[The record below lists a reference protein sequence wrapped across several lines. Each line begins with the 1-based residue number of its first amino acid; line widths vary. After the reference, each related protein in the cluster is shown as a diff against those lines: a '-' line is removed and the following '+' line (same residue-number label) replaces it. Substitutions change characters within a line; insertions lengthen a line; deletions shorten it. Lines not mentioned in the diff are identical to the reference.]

1 MPLTPTEIANIE
13 TLVETSRLT
22 GIVIEQGG
30 TRTVI
35 GGRPPALE
43 PTDPVMIAAP
53 VAGTVAFEDLQLGQ
67 IVDAG
72 VVVAH
77 LNVLDDVTPVTAP
90 QPGRIAAILAADG
103 ALVGY
108 GADLIQLDP
117 EITQ

>member
-22 GIVIEQGG
+22 RVMIEQGG

-35 GGRPPALE
+35 GGRPPAPE

-77 LNVLDDVTPVTAP
+77 LSVLDDVTPVTAP
-90 QPGRIAAILAADG
+90 QPGRIAAILAADD